1 MNHSQEFSLSLHK
14 YGNALKH
21 LLAVNNN
28 LVFGNDLIC
37 ALYPAQHA
45 FSAIRT
51 EGSNSNDFS
60 IHNCADLENL
70 LNSRQIDEITV
81 DLPNQKTVVSTP
93 YIFSNTIPEVDDYF
107 EDESGT
113 IGQTK
118 KRLEIID
125 DLQSK
130 ETGSFFTEESGK
142 QHTLCVVEVENS
154 ILIDMIERIGEEN
167 DVTLETSDLTLTLWN
182 EKRRASYPLQ
192 PSTGFAQTSVLL
204 SGPVYTDCGS
214 LQIFKSALRAF
225 GEAKSKL
232 IIADLAFLLVM
243 QDWAV
248 TLLNSNCCEQNALND
263 VIDGGL

>member
-1 MNHSQEFSLSLHK
+1 MNSSTEFSLALNK
-14 YGNALKH
+14 YRNALKH
-21 LLAVNNN
+21 LLTVNKEE
-28 LVFGNDLIC
+28 LVFGNGLIC
-37 ALYPAQHA
+37 ALYPAQHT

-60 IHNCADLENL
+60 IHDCADLENL

-81 DLPNQKTVVSTP
+81 DLLDQEIVVSKP
-93 YIFSNTIPEVDDYF
+93 YRSDITIPEVDDYS

-113 IGQTK
+113 IGQIK
-118 KRLEIID
+118 MRLEIID

-142 QHTLCVVEVENS
+142 QHRLCVVEVENS
-154 ILIDMIERIGEEN
+154 ILIDMIEIIGEEY
-167 DVTLETSDLTLTLWN
+167 DMTLETSDSALTLWN

-192 PSTGFAQTSVLL
+192 PSTGLAQTRMVL
-204 SGPVYTDCGS
+204 SGPTYNDRGS

-225 GEAKSKL
+225 GETKSKL
-232 IIADLAFLLVM
+232 IIADSAFLLVM

-248 TLLNSNCCEQNALND
+248 TLLNSNC
-263 VIDGGL
+263 